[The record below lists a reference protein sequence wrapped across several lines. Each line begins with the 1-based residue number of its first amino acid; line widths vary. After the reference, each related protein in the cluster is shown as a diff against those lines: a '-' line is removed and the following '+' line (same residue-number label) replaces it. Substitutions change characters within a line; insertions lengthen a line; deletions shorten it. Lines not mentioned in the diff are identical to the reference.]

1 MPRRLLPSRS
11 VLHAALLTLLVL
23 FVGGL
28 PAGVGAQE
36 PIAVEPPLL
45 FDGLA
50 AGGGRVVFAWGGDLW
65 SVPAAGGEAALL
77 TASSRPDTLPALSPD
92 GGTVAFTRL
101 LPGGNWDVFV
111 LPLDADG
118 GPAAAETRLTWHPK
132 IDWVRSWTPDGAA
145 VVFTSSRAGDHLD
158 RLFRV
163 PATGGLP
170 EPLPVPRGYDGALA
184 ADGRLAYVPWSIP
197 REVIGW
203 AHYRGGQASPLRLL
217 SRGEDR
223 EIGVGGRDAAPE
235 DGVNHLEPVWLEGTL
250 YFRADPD
257 GVFDVYA
264 LRPDLDGGSP
274 TRLTRSS
281 GLGVSDLAAD
291 VSTGRLVFA
300 RDGHL
305 FTLDPAS
312 GDEREVPVTI
322 RTDRHERA
330 PRTVPAAEW
339 VRSVAFGPDGAL
351 VLGARGEVVV
361 ANDAG
366 ARNLTRTPGV
376 AERYPV
382 PSPDGGRIAAFSDAS
397 GEYALE
403 IRSATTGEVERTIA
417 VEEESSFYRELTWSP
432 DGRRLAFSDI
442 RLALRIADLET
453 GEVHEIDRSTYM
465 AQGEW
470 HPRWSPDGRY
480 LAYAKALPNRLRAVF
495 VRDTAGGESHQVTD
509 GTTHCQH
516 PVFDRSGRYLA
527 FVSSADARLAA
538 ASDIGW
544 GLLSTDRA
552 EPLVT
557 RSIHVAVLRAGDA
570 SPFAP
575 VPAVAAAGAEAGPT
589 AVEIDFD
596 GLSDRIVPYAVGAG
610 IRDWVGL
617 EAGPAGTLL
626 ARAIDWPE
634 TPGFA
639 RGVPT
644 PLYRIDL
651 APLSGGSEP
660 VELLPDVDDFVVSPD
675 GRRVAWTLRGGWGLA
690 ELSEAGAEGAAAI
703 DAEAGAQAFAAAL
716 GDASIAVEPE
726 AEWRQMFRDAW
737 HQARDA
743 FYDPGHHGQDLA
755 DLERRFAAYLPG
767 IATRAQLDDLFRT
780 MLGRLSVSHLGV
792 RSGDEPGVPSDGPDP
807 WAEVPPVAVLGADF
821 STQEGRYRI
830 DRILRNVHFSY
841 LSPLMN
847 PPLDGPGVDVREG
860 DFVMAIDG
868 EEVTAERNLYSF
880 LAGKANQPIA
890 LTVAAT
896 PDGDDRRTVTVVP
909 RAGFGSLRAANW
921 AEAVRERVEELSGG
935 RLGYVHVSGWG
946 GFGLDDFYRGLL
958 GHTDKEGLIV
968 DTRFNGGGT
977 TADFAIEALARAPLY
992 AYAYRYGEPFPV
1004 SPVAFPRPKVLL
1016 VNRWNFSAGE
1026 TFPLMWRLAGLGPI
1040 VGTRTGGGGI
1050 GAALFQRELVDGG
1063 EIRMPNR
1070 AAFDPAGQ
1078 WVIENR
1084 GVVPDVEIEIT
1095 PADELAGRDPQIE
1108 EAVRLALEAIDA
1120 AGSAGPGEIV
1130 RPEYPVHPKPEG

>member
-1 MPRRLLPSRS
+1 MPLCRPRSRA
-11 VLHAALLTLLVL
+11 VVAAVLLVL
-23 FVGGL
+23 LAAVL
-28 PAGVGAQE
+28 PAGAVVQG
-36 PIAVEPPLL
+36 PISVEPPLL

-65 SVPAAGGEAALL
+65 SVPSAGGEAVRL
-77 TASSRPDTLPALSPD
+77 TSSARPDILPALSPD
-92 GGTVAFTRL
+92 GRTAAFSRL

-111 LPLDADG
+111 LPLGAEG
-118 GPAAAETRLTWHPK
+118 GPAGEETRLTWHPK
-132 IDWVRSWTPDGAA
+132 VDWVRSWTPDGAA
-145 VVFTSSRAGDHLD
+145 VVFASARGGDHLD

-163 PATGGLP
+163 AAGGGFP
-170 EPLPVPRGYDGALA
+170 EPLPAPRGYDGSLA

-203 AHYRGGQASPLRLL
+203 AHYRGGQTSPLRLL
-217 SRGEDR
+217 SDGEDR
-223 EIGVGGRDAAPE
+223 EIGLDTGDAPE
-235 DGVNHLEPVWLEGTL
+235 ERANHLDPTWLGDTL

-264 LRPDLDGGSP
+264 ARPDAEGGSP
-274 TRLTRSS
+274 ARLTRST
-281 GLGVSDLAAD
+281 GLGVSQLAAD
-291 VSTGRLVFA
+291 ASTGRLVLA
-300 RDGHL
+300 RDGRL
-305 FTLDPAS
+305 FTLDPAT
-312 GDEREVPVTI
+312 GEEREVPVTL

-330 PRTVPAAEW
+330 PRKVPAGDW
-339 VRSVAFGPDGAL
+339 VRSVAFGPDGSL
-351 VLGARGEVVV
+351 VLGARGEILLAVPG
-361 ANDAG
+361 DADDG
-366 ARNLTRTPGV
+366 ARNLTETPGV
-376 AERYPV
+376 AERSPV
-382 PSPDGGRIAAFSDAS
+382 PSPDGRRIAAFSDAS
-397 GEYALE
+397 GEYVLE
-403 IRSATTGEVERTIA
+403 IRSAAGGEVERTI
-417 VEEESSFYRELTWSP
+417 EIEDSPSFYRELTWSP
-432 DGRRLAFSDI
+432 DGRHLAFSDI
-442 RLALRIADLET
+442 RLALRIADLDT
-453 GEVHEIDRSTYM
+453 GVVREIDRSTYM
-465 AQGEW
+465 AQGEYL
-470 HPRWSPDGRY
+470 PRWSPDGRY
-480 LAYAKALPNRLRAVF
+480 LAYAKALPNRLRAIF
-495 VRDTAGGESHQVTD
+495 VHDTVDGESHQVTD

-527 FVSSADARLAA
+527 FVSSPDARLAA

-575 VPAVAAAGAEAGPT
+575 APAAEPAGAASV
-589 AVEIDFD
+589 AIDFD
-596 GLSDRIVPYAVGAG
+596 GLADRIVPYAVPAG

-617 EAGPAGTLL
+617 DAGPAGTLV
-626 ARAIDWPE
+626 ARANAWPA

-644 PLYRIDL
+644 PLFRIDL
-651 APLSGGSEP
+651 GPLGPGSEP
-660 VELLPDVDDFVVSPD
+660 VELLPAADDFVVSPD
-675 GRRVAWTLRGGWGLA
+675 GRRIAWALRGGWGLA
-690 ELSEAGAEGAAAI
+690 DLPKAGGEGAPAI
-703 DAEAGAQAFAAAL
+703 DAEAGVERFATVV
-716 GDASIAVEPE
+716 GDATLAVEPE

-737 HQARDA
+737 HQARDV

-755 DLERRFAAYLPG
+755 DLERRYAAYLPG
-767 IATRAQLDDLFRT
+767 IATRSQLDDLFRA

-792 RSGDEPGVPSDGPDP
+792 RSGDEPGVPGGAPDP
-807 WAEVPPVAVLGADF
+807 WAEVPPVGVLGADF
-821 STQEGRYRI
+821 SVQEGRYRI
-830 DRILRNVHFSY
+830 DRIVRNVHFSH
-841 LSPLMN
+841 LSPLLN

-860 DFVMAIDG
+860 DFVLAIDG

-880 LAGKANQPIA
+880 LAGKANQPTE

-896 PDGDDRRTVTVVP
+896 PEGDDRRTVTVVP

-921 AEAVRERVEELSGG
+921 AEAARQRVEELSGG

-946 GFGLDDFYRGLL
+946 GTGLDDFYRGLL
-958 GHTDKEGLIV
+958 GLSDKEGLIV

-977 TADFAIEALARAPLY
+977 TADFAIEALGRAPLY

-1050 GAALFQRELVDGG
+1050 GSALFQRELVDGG

-1084 GVVPDVEIEIT
+1084 GVVPDLEVEIS

-1108 EAVRLALEAIDA
+1108 AAVRLALEAIDA
-1120 AGSAGPGEIV
+1120 AGSAEPGEIV
-1130 RPEYPVHPKPEG
+1130 RPEYPVYPKPEG